1 MCCQTSLTSYPSVN
15 KPLNSPSAHTS
26 LDRLRQWY
34 AHKGWTPFPFQ
45 EETAQAYLSG
55 KHGLLNAP
63 TGSGKTYA
71 LWIPILLQALQQS
84 KPAKGLQAIWITPL
98 RALSKDIVNAC
109 QQACEE
115 LDTGWKVEAR
125 TGDTSSSV
133 KTRQKRRMPQGLV
146 TTPESMHVLFAQK
159 EHAKWFRELKVIV
172 VDEWHELLGSKRG
185 TQTELV
191 IAHLKRLNPDLQV
204 WGISATI
211 GNLGQA
217 SEVLLG
223 RMREKE
229 PSVMIRANIDKQIA
243 IHSVLPDEIERFPWS
258 GHLGLQ
264 MVAKVLP
271 IVERSRTTLL
281 FTNTRAQA
289 ELWYQ
294 ALLAAEPDLAG
305 IMAMHH
311 GSIASDLRA
320 WVEDALHNEQLK
332 LVVCTSSL
340 DLGVDFRPVDTII
353 QVGGPKGVAR
363 FLQRAGR
370 SGHQPG
376 AVSHI
381 YFVPTHSLELIEAA
395 AIREAV
401 TEQALEDR
409 PPILLAYDVL
419 QQYLMTLAVADG
431 FLPEE
436 VYEEV
441 RQAYSFQA
449 LSRAEFDWCLDFL
462 VTGGNSLYAYEE
474 YQKVVLDEEDDHYRV
489 LDRRLR
495 RQHLL
500 SIGTIVSDSVLVV
513 KYLRGGRLGTV
524 EESFISQIKPG
535 DTFWFSGKSLE
546 LIRIRNMEVQ
556 VKRSKNKKGKVPR
569 WMGSRMI
576 LSSQLSQLLRRQLD
590 RHLAGEV
597 DSEELQELAP
607 MLEMQQ
613 RRSAIPRHD
622 QCLVESIYSKEGHHL
637 YLYPFEGRVV
647 HEVLG
652 ALLAWRIGQLAP
664 RTFSIAMNDYGLEL
678 LSDQPIP
685 LPEVLEAEI
694 FSPENLEADLTQAI
708 NETEMV
714 QRRFREIARVAGLV
728 FQGFPGKPVK
738 DKHLQASTSLIFQVF
753 QEHDPTNLLLKQAY
767 TEVLNYQ
774 IDGERLKGTL
784 QRLHTQQLLVT
795 EPERFTPFCFPIMV
809 DRLRERLSSEKLV
822 DRIARMQVQLERE

>member
-1 MCCQTSLTSYPSVN
+1 MKQPSV
-15 KPLNSPSAHTS
+15 SPSLAPLQH
-26 LDRLRQWY
+26 WY
-34 AHKGWTPFPFQ
+34 AQKGWTPFPFQ
-45 EETAQAYLSG
+45 LETAQAYLEG

-71 LWIPILLQALQQS
+71 LWVPILLQALQQP
-84 KPAKGLQAIWITPL
+84 KPKKGLKAIWITPL

-109 QQACEE
+109 QQACDE
-115 LDTGWKVEAR
+115 LETGWTVEAR

-133 KTRQKRRMPQGLV
+133 KSRQKQRMPQGLV

-159 EHAKWFRELKVIV
+159 EHHKWFENLQAIV
-172 VDEWHELLGSKRG
+172 VYEWHELLGTKRG

-191 IAHLKRLNPDLQV
+191 IAHLKRINPNLQV

-211 GNLGQA
+211 GNLPQA
-217 SEVLLG
+217 LDALLG
-223 RMREKE
+223 SIKERE
-229 PSVMIRANIDKQIA
+229 PTVMIRARIEKQIA

-264 MVAKVLP
+264 MIEKVLP
-271 IVERSRTTLL
+271 IVEQSRTTLL

-294 ALLAAEPDLAG
+294 ALLDAEPNLAG

-320 WVEDALHNEQLK
+320 WVEEALHNEQLK

-376 AVSHI
+376 AVSNI

-401 TEQALEDR
+401 AGKALEDR
-409 PPILLAYDVL
+409 PPIMLAYDVL
-419 QQYLMTLAVADG
+419 QQFLMTLAVADG

-436 VYEEV
+436 VYEEI
-441 RQAYSFQA
+441 RQAYSFRA
-449 LSRAEFDWCLDFL
+449 LSREAFDWCLDFL

-474 YQKVVLDEEDDHYRV
+474 YQKVILDEEDDHYRV
-489 LDRRLR
+489 LDKRLR

-500 SIGTIVSDSVLVV
+500 SIGTIVSDSVLIV

-524 EESFISQIKPG
+524 EESFISQVKPG

-556 VKRSKNKKGKVPR
+556 VKKSKSKKGKVPR

-576 LSSQLSQLLRRQLD
+576 LSSQLSYLLRKQLD
-590 RHLAGEV
+590 RHLGGEV
-597 DSEELQELAP
+597 NSAELRELGP
-607 MLEMQQ
+607 MFDLQQ

-622 QCLVESIYSKEGHHL
+622 QCLLESISSKEGHHL

-647 HEVLG
+647 HEILG
-652 ALLAWRIGQLAP
+652 ALLAWRIGQLVP

-685 LPEVLEAEI
+685 LEEVLEAEI
-694 FSPENLEADLTQAI
+694 FSPDNLESDLSEAI

-738 DKHLQASTSLIFQVF
+738 DKHLQASTSLLYKVF
-753 QEHDPTNLLLKQAY
+753 QEHDPNNLLLQQAY

-774 IDGERLKGTL
+774 IDGDRLKATLERL
-784 QRLHTQQLLVT
+784 QSQQLLLT
-795 EPERFTPFCFPIMV
+795 EPSRFTPFCFPIMV